1 MERRGVSARVDTA
14 SRIIAT
20 PAQAIYHAFIDP
32 DRQARWLPPT
42 GMTGRFDRFEAYPGG
57 HYRMILTYAD
67 GGAAHSGKSAAD
79 ADIAEGRFLMLEP
92 ASRIVQTADFV
103 SDDAAFAG
111 TMTIEWTFDP
121 VADGTRVTVAAR
133 DVPTGISAKDHVAGL
148 TSSLANLAEFVE

>member
-1 MERRGVSARVDTA
+1 MSARVDTT
-14 SRIIAT
+14 SRIIAA
-20 PAQAIYHAFIDP
+20 PAQAIYHAFVDP
-32 DRQARWLPPT
+32 HCQARWLPPT
-42 GMTGRFDRFEAYPGG
+42 GMTGRFDRFEPHPGG

-111 TMTIEWTFDP
+111 TMTIEWTLAP

-133 DVPTGISAKDHVAGL
+133 DVPAGISAEDHVAGL